1 MVFAAAG
8 MGATFGGPAGVL
20 LSLGVENVLGNLT
33 QITFIYN
40 IWAVF
45 IIFILAIAASQ
56 RDTKFMGLL
65 IPLWAGFCMYAGWL
79 KYPNQGTGFG
89 ILVVCAMLA
98 IMTYMQETVHER
110 FGIAGPGNKI
120 IKIFTFIIVLQSV
133 VVFMNGNPVVNSAS
147 IFPSDVQPIAA
158 SNPMYGNIDLQHEMT
173 NTNDAGGLFER
184 AVAIATSSLQIAIT
198 ALIVL
203 LNWII
208 GIAVFSLVLASV
220 FPWIVQAGGMGL
232 AFLIIIQFAIWTMY
246 IVFILST
253 FYRPGPDPGW

>member
-33 QITFIYN
+33 QITFIYDMF
-40 IWAVF
+40 ALF
-45 IIFILAIAASQ
+45 TIFILAIAASQ

-89 ILVVCAMLA
+89 ILVVCTMLA

-120 IKIFTFIIVLQSV
+120 IKIFTFLIVLQCV
-133 VVFMNGNPVVNSAS
+133 VVFVNSAA
-147 IFPSDVQPIAA
+147 IFPLDVQPIAS
-158 SNPMYGNIDLQHEMT
+158 SNAQYSNIDLTKEIT
-173 NTNDAGGLFER
+173 NATNSGGLL
-184 AVAIATSSLQIAIT
+184 AAIVDIATASLQIAIT
-198 ALIVL
+198 ALL
-203 LNWII
+203 LM
-208 GIAVFSLVLASV
+208 GKCLLSIALFAVVLAQV
-220 FPWIVQAGGMGL
+220 FPWIVQAGAIGI
-232 AFLIIIQFAIWTMY
+232 AFLIVMQFAIWTMY
-246 IVFILST
+246 IIFIFST